1 MRSCDQSVSLY
12 FDRPVNPARRNP
24 KSLLSDMEEDVVV
37 YAV

>member
-12 FDRPVNPARRNP
+12 FDRPVHPARRNP
-24 KSLLSDMEEDVVV
+24 KRLLSDMEDVVV